1 MRRMSTFRFLDRSEG
16 SFRPHANMAIR
27 GQHFSIDQFD
37 EDNNGGADFSEDA
50 PAADP
55 LSFIADVQER
65 ATSTPQPPAPPVLRN
80 NQGSGFPTHRR
91 RDVPSRFKRNRQQ
104 EDSQVQERQDIA
116 PLSKPVPSAPRQDE
130 DDEDDEDDFTKSEK
144 RRIDEENRMKIASMS
159 EEEIEEE
166 RAELFKQLDS
176 SLIERLLR
184 RANVEDA
191 DGPSSAD
198 FPGLENQ
205 PPKPK
210 SSKPRKNVKFAESA
224 EPTAKELVPPKEDS
238 PEPGEAEAAAE
249 ALPTDSS
256 VHFPQPPQPP
266 SLDPSSSTF
275 LTDLH
280 EKYFP
285 SLPADPSKLEWMTS
299 SASDKSA
306 YSATATSLDPKDI
319 RFHFTGTLIPPS
331 VAAEIPV
338 TVGLHHHGNAP
349 DAAGY
354 TIPELAMLARSTVA
368 AQRCVAFQTLGR
380 ILYRLGKGEFGDPG
394 EEGAGTVG
402 AEDTMGEL
410 ARGLWG
416 EVDKEGVINTCVA
429 ESEGKGVAGGRH
441 VSARSYATEA
451 IWLWQKGGGR
461 RWKAA

>member
-1 MRRMSTFRFLDRSEG
+1 MS
-16 SFRPHANMAIR
+16 IR

-37 EDNNGGADFSEDA
+37 EDNNGGADFSDDA
-50 PAADP
+50 QPVNP
-55 LSFIADVQER
+55 FNFIADVQER
-65 ATSTPQPPAPPVLRN
+65 ATTIPQPPKPPSLRN
-80 NQGSGFPTHRR
+80 NQGGGFPTHRK
-91 RDVPSRFKRNRQQ
+91 RDVPSRFRRNRQQ
-104 EDSQVQERQDIA
+104 DDVQQQGRQTVV
-116 PLSKPVPSAPRQDE
+116 PPSKPAARLQDPK
-130 DDEDDEDDFTKSEK
+130 EDDEDDFAKSEK
-144 RRIDEENRMKIASMS
+144 RHIDEENRMRMAAMS

-166 RAELFKQLDS
+166 RAELFKQLDP

-184 RANVEDA
+184 RANIEETEE
-191 DGPSSAD
+191 GPSNAD

-205 PPKPK
+205 PAPTKPT
-210 SSKPRKNVKFAESA
+210 KPRKSVKFAESA
-224 EPTAKELVPPKEDS
+224 EVSDGATPAENDSRNSVATKQDHASERGPPDA
-238 PEPGEAEAAAE
+238 GGAEAAAV
-249 ALPTDSS
+249 ALPTDSTI
-256 VHFPQPPQPP
+256 HFPQPPQPP

-285 SLPADPSKLEWMTS
+285 SLPNDPSKLEWMTS
-299 SASDKSA
+299 SPADKSA
-306 YSATATSLDPKDI
+306 YSTTASSLDPKDV

-331 VAAEIPV
+331 LASEIPV
-338 TVGLHHHGNAP
+338 TAGLHHHGNAP
-349 DAAGY
+349 EAAGY

-380 ILYRLGKGEFGDPG
+380 ILYRLGRGEFGDPG

-416 EVDKEGVINTCVA
+416 EVEREGVIEVCVA
-429 ESEGKGVAGGRH
+429 ESEGRGVAGGKH

-451 IWLWQKGGGR
+451 VWLWQKGGGR